1 MSGSVQ
7 HASACPI
14 VFNDGSAFD
23 MHVHTNHSDGFV
35 RIPELLAYLRRRNLC
50 AAITDHNV
58 ITGVCEA
65 YEHEDAGN
73 LIIPGIEV
81 SAVDGPHMLIYFDT
95 VRDLQSYY
103 ESSVHDHQGACP
115 HMATDLTTEQI
126 VIEANES
133 GGFVVAAHPYG
144 YAMLVRGAL
153 KAIDV
158 GIVSPIILDSIDGL
172 EVICGG
178 LSHSLNTRAEAYAAL
193 NNFCMTGGS
202 DAHTLR
208 EVGRAVTV
216 ADEVL
221 PVEEF
226 LEAVR
231 LQRTDVIGCE
241 RGPVNNLLMGTQ
253 VLAKY
258 VPYLGPGLAVHLRQ
272 GKMRLRK

>member
-7 HASACPI
+7 YESSCPL
-14 VFNDGSAFD
+14 VFSKGSAFD
-23 MHVHTNHSDGFV
+23 MHVHTSHSDGLV
-35 RIPELLAYLRRRNLC
+35 HIPELLAYLRRRNLC
-50 AAITDHNV
+50 AAITDHNT
-58 ITGVCEA
+58 ITGVREA
-65 YEHEDAGN
+65 YEHDDASDR
-73 LIIPGIEV
+73 IIPGIEV
-81 SAVDGPHMLIYFDT
+81 SAADGPHLLIYFDT

-103 ESSVHDHQGACP
+103 ESSISGHQGACP
-115 HMATDLTTEQI
+115 HMATDLVTEKI
-126 VIEANES
+126 VSEANES
-133 GGFVVAAHPYG
+133 GGLVVAAHPYG
-144 YAMLVRGAL
+144 YAMLVRGVL

-158 GIVSPIILDSIDGL
+158 GMVSPTVLDDIDGL

-178 LSHSLNTRAEAYAAL
+178 LSHSLNTRAETYAVA

-216 ADEVL
+216 ADEML
-221 PVEEF
+221 PVPEF

-241 RGPVNNLLMGTQ
+241 RGPANNLLMGTQ

-272 GKMRLRK
+272 GKMRLRR